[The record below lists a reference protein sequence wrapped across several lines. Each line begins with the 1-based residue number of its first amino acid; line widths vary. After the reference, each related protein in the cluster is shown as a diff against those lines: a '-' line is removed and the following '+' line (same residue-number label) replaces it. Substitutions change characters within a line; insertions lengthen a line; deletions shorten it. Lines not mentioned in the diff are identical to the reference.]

1 MIMNHAITAILLMM
15 VIYIMCVDEPQ
26 EYKKNDKDKV
36 INTEDPIK
44 RLKKGNAVWYR
55 NGKWYEEKNGK
66 LELYYDENA

>member
-15 VIYIMCVDEPQ
+15 VIYIMCVDEPK

-36 INTEDPIK
+36 INTEDPLK